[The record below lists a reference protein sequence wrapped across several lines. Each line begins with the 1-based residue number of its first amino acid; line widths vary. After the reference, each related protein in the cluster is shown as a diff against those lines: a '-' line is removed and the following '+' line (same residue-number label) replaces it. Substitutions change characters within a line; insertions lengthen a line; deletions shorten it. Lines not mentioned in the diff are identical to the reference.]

1 MSPPSFFCFITIA
14 AVTMRS
20 CSGVHSN
27 EKLDTVI
34 ALMSKMSN
42 TMKIL
47 AHSVEETEGKVSN
60 MEDTVRKLAKKEEA
74 LETQMKIQGGTEKEL
89 EEIRSREESMDKLI
103 REVSSQMSKILSF
116 PCMKNHLRQL
126 FKRCLA

>member
-1 MSPPSFFCFITIA
+1 
-14 AVTMRS
+14 
-20 CSGVHSN
+20 
-27 EKLDTVI
+27 
-34 ALMSKMSN
+34 
-42 TMKIL
+42 MKIL

>member
-1 MSPPSFFCFITIA
+1 M
-14 AVTMRS
+14 VTMRS

-34 ALMSKMSN
+34 ALMSSMSN

-60 MEDTVRKLAKKEEA
+60 MEDTLQKLAKKEEA
-74 LETQMKIQGGTEKEL
+74 LETQIKIQGGKTEKYL
-89 EEIRSREESMDKLI
+89 EFREESMNKLI
-103 REVSSQMSKILSF
+103 REVSSQMFKMLSF
-116 PCMKNHLRQL
+116 PCIKNHLTRL
-126 FKRCLA
+126 CSLKRCLA